1 MAAMEHSPQG
11 AAKSEAWCRR
21 RYVNALHTDDDFL
34 LLAVVSLHT
43 DGAASVRTPLL
54 FLCTKDR
61 VRADGGRATRA
72 PGPLRACPAHCSK
85 AGCPEDPSSCP
96 AGAHVDLAP
105 DAGPGFAVALP
116 PLPLATADTVFCADK
131 AFVALD
137 PAATSGGFLRVVRRA
152 DTSDTIGLRVAA
164 AFKAHAALSRYRS
177 AIPVCCGAHAGA
189 APAPATSSAGSR
201 SSEGP
206 PGAGCR
212 LGAGCPHLHVEAAA
226 RPSRLRS
233 DMPLRELTALL
244 FAGRSRVSSQ
254 ARSPVMLGG
263 GGCGSVGNAFALD
276 GGTPEGDDV
285 PPPQA
290 PPQAPLPHVR
300 HEEAALLR
308 VAEFCGKLERR
319 HGLRTVGDVSRL
331 STEVFRA
338 ALDAAAAASRG
349 DEVLWAA
356 LKAVRELPDELGTAD
371 AHARLFGRGLGTGEL
386 ALLQEHA
393 VATVREL
400 RKMKFASFLALP
412 LPAALA
418 SDLQTIRERRREK
431 ETTSPFEVVDLSG
444 RGDGDAVSSLV
455 HALVLY
461 QNDIDT
467 SWKKSACSQV
477 VSTVITY
484 APRCAC
490 VKGRAAPR
498 MCPYRGASATAP
510 PGPGG
515 WCTCTRETVF
525 STNYELSTPSGSRC
539 SEQNGLGQLAA
550 MGHPTSCIR
559 EVYVRG
565 YREAGADPNPLFP
578 CGVCEQMFRKL
589 SKDVFRKHQAE
600 ITLFMLDS
608 QSPQPRKLITMPF
621 SEISNRASQRF
632 KSFVDSELR
641 DDVAV

>member
-1 MAAMEHSPQG
+1 MSAMENAPQG
-11 AAKSEAWCRR
+11 ATKSEAWCRR
-21 RYVNALHTDDDFL
+21 RYVNALHTEDDLL
-34 LLAVVSLHT
+34 LLAVVSLRT
-43 DGAASVRTPLL
+43 DGTASPLL

-61 VRADGGRATRA
+61 VRGDGGCASRA
-72 PGPLRACPAHCSK
+72 PGPLRACPAHC
-85 AGCPEDPSSCP
+85 AETGCPEDPSSCP

-137 PAATSGGFLRVVRRA
+137 PAGASGGFLRVVRRA
-152 DTSDTIGLRVAA
+152 DTRDTIGLRVAA
-164 AFKAHAALSRYRS
+164 AFKAHAALARYRS
-177 AIPVCCGAHAGA
+177 AIPVCCGAHTGAA
-189 APAPATSSAGSR
+189 APAASSAGSR

-212 LGAGCPHLHVEAAA
+212 LGAACPYLHVEASA

-233 DMPLRELTALL
+233 DMPLKELTALL

-254 ARSPVMLGG
+254 ARSPVMLGVS
-263 GGCGSVGNAFALD
+263 GCGTVDNAFTLD
-276 GGTPEGDDV
+276 GGARDEV
-285 PPPQA
+285 PPPPP

-300 HEEAALLR
+300 QEEAALLR

-331 STEVFRA
+331 STEVFRVS
-338 ALDAAAAASRG
+338 LDAAAAASRG

-356 LKAVRELPDELGTAD
+356 LKVVRELPDELGTAD
-371 AHARLFGRGLGTGEL
+371 AHARLFGRCLGTGEVT
-386 ALLQEHA
+386 LLQEHS

-400 RKMKFASFLALP
+400 RKMKFATFLALP
-412 LPAALA
+412 IPAALA

-431 ETTSPFEVVDLSG
+431 ETASPFEVVDLG
-444 RGDGDAVSSLV
+444 ARGDGDAVSSLV
-455 HALVLY
+455 RALVSY

-484 APRCAC
+484 APGCAC

-641 DDVAV
+641 DDVAA